1 MLGQIGRAW
10 GGHMAAD
17 HLLVRRRELAPVVPR
32 RTAIPAPPG
41 GGDVDAMLDRVLSDC
56 VARRGGTVHVDLD
69 GETLAIRIRAHGV
82 LDETMVLQG
91 DAAEA
96 LRAGLFDRAGLTAG
110 QDEGGLNAAGRDWLA
125 HRLDTT
131 DGARVVLQHIGTPIP
146 DEPLAALGMS
156 PALVRTIDSALLDAA
171 GGVVVVAGPAGSG
184 CPATLRAFLARV
196 NVGTRRSLAIQR
208 TAEVADAGVGR
219 VTVNAAD
226 PRGTASALR
235 LVLRQDPDIVMLDDL
250 PDREAAQMAFE
261 AARTRRLLLL
271 GVEADDAVG
280 AIARLRALRVERF
293 LLASTLRVVV
303 AQRLVRQLCADCRR
317 PVQASAAASALLG
330 FDPGSVIYTSDGCD
344 GCANSG
350 FAGQVAVFEAIAC
363 DSAISR
369 LLNDGGD
376 AAILSRH
383 AFVAAPNLGSAAR
396 ALVREGRTT
405 PEEALRISRSGAAV
419 TA

>member
-1 MLGQIGRAW
+1 
-10 GGHMAAD
+10 
-17 HLLVRRRELAPVVPR
+17 
-32 RTAIPAPPG
+32 
-41 GGDVDAMLDRVLSDC
+41 MLDRVLAEC
-56 VARRGGTVHVDLD
+56 IARRGGTIHVDLSD
-69 GETLAIRIRAHGV
+69 EALAIRIRVHGALHEV
-82 LDETMVLQG
+82 L
-91 DAAEA
+91 A
-96 LRAGLFDRAGLTAG
+96 LRGSDATALRGCLFDRAGLIAG
-110 QDEGGLNAAGRDWLA
+110 QGEGRLTAAGRDWLA
-125 HRLDTT
+125 YRVDTT
-131 DGARVVLQHIGTPIP
+131 DGARVVLQHMGTPSA
-146 DEPLAALGMS
+146 DEPLAAIGMS

-171 GGVVVVAGPAGSG
+171 GGIVVVAGPAGSG
-184 CPATLRAFLARV
+184 SAATLRAILARV

-208 TAEVADAGVGR
+208 TAEAADAGVGR
-219 VTVNAAD
+219 VTVDAAD
-226 PRGTASALR
+226 PRGTAAALR

-250 PDREAAQMAFE
+250 PDRETAQMAFE

-293 LLASTLRVVV
+293 LLASTLRIVV
-303 AQRLVRQLCADCRR
+303 AQRLVRRLCVDCRR

-344 GCANSG
+344 ACAGSG

-363 DSAISR
+363 DPAISR

-405 PEEALRISRSGAAV
+405 PEEALRISRGGAAV